1 MIFNEEGIQ
10 LLWRDQLRD
19 STSTNNLALL
29 TEYVKKAGLENVVIA
44 DNTTSQELTEQYV
57 DFVKAGFDIVASN
70 KKGNSSSLHF
80 YNELRNVLN
89 RKEKQFLYETN
100 VGAGL
105 PVIDTIR
112 QLYNSADE
120 IKSIRGVFSGSLSY
134 IFNNYSTENI
144 PFSDILLNAKQG
156 GYTEPDPRE
165 DLSGQDVA
173 RKLLILAREVGA
185 QLELEDVEI
194 TNLIPDE
201 LRNEDQFEDFLLRK
215 DELNAHYQSLKDS
228 LKSNEVL
235 RFIGSL
241 DLEKNVMKVE
251 LIIADLDSPL
261 GGIKNADS
269 IIEIYTQNYGEQPII
284 IQGAGAGANVT
295 ANGVYSDLL
304 RIGASI

>member
-1 MIFNEEGIQ
+1 M
-10 LLWRDQLRD
+10 
-19 STSTNNLALL
+19 
-29 TEYVKKAGLENVVIA
+29 
-44 DNTTSQELTEQYV
+44 
-57 DFVKAGFDIVASN
+57 
-70 KKGNSSSLHF
+70 
-80 YNELRNVLN
+80 
-89 RKEKQFLYETN
+89 
-100 VGAGL
+100 
-105 PVIDTIR
+105 
-112 QLYNSADE
+112 
-120 IKSIRGVFSGSLSY
+120 
-134 IFNNYSTENI
+134 
-144 PFSDILLNAKQG
+144 
-156 GYTEPDPRE
+156 
-165 DLSGQDVA
+165 
-173 RKLLILAREVGA
+173 ILAREVGA